1 MPFLNTERFALPVLR
16 FGLVALFLW
25 FGFSQVIN
33 SAEWVSWVPVWP
45 TALTGLS
52 AETLV
57 FLNGGFEVIL
67 GILLAA
73 GFYTR
78 LAALLLSFH
87 LLLIAYELGYN
98 DIGVR
103 DFALAVATLSL
114 SMFQP
119 DRFTLDKRWNRQ

>member
-57 FLNGGFEVIL
+57 FLNGGFEVVL
-67 GILLAA
+67 GSLLAV